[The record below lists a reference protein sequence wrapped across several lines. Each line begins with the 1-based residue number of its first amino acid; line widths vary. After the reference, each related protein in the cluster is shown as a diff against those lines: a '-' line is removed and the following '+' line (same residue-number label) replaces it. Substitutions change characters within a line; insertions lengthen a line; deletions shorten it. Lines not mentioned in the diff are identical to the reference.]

1 MTQPIPPK
9 ANLPYE
15 ESYLGQ
21 VRQLVGHRKLIAN
34 TVRAVIQDTQ
44 GRVLLVRRSDNGRW
58 VMPAGSM
65 ELDES
70 IEQALTREVW
80 EETGLTVTNATL
92 IAIYSHPRYAAVT
105 AYGDPYQFIS
115 FVFRVNA
122 WEGIVAECTDETT
135 GAQFFALDALPEN
148 LPDLYHETL
157 DDLQRFGGT
166 VFVK

>member
-1 MTQPIPPK
+1 MTQSIPPN
-9 ANLPYE
+9 ANLPYAD
-15 ESYLGQ
+15 SYLGQ
-21 VRQLVGHRKLIAN
+21 LRQMTGQRKLIAN
-34 TVRAVIQDTQ
+34 TVRAVIQDAQ
-44 GRVLLVRRSDNGRW
+44 GCVLLVRRSDNGRW

-70 IEQALTREVW
+70 IEQALVREVW

-92 IAIYSHPRYAAVT
+92 IAVYSHTRYSAVT

-122 WEGIVAECTDETT
+122 WEGTVTEWTEETT

-157 DDLQRFGGT
+157 DDLRHFHGT
-166 VFVK
+166 VIVK

>member
-1 MTQPIPPK
+1 MSHSIPPK

-21 VRQLVGHRKLIAN
+21 LRKVVGQRKLIAT
-34 TVRAVIQDTQ
+34 TVRAVIQDAE
-44 GRVLLVRRSDNGRW
+44 GRILLVRRSDNGRW

-70 IEQALTREVW
+70 VEDTLRREVW
-80 EETGLTVTNATL
+80 EEAGLTVTDATL
-92 IAIYSHPRYAAVT
+92 IAIYSHTRYSAVT

-115 FVFRVNA
+115 FVFCVNA
-122 WEGIVAECTDETT
+122 WEGTVAEITNETT

-157 DDLQRFGGT
+157 ADLQRFDGT
-166 VFVK
+166 VILK